1 MRLNGLSHPMVRLVA
16 GFAVWSVAFVV
27 LYSAQALG
35 CVLGWGSWHRPILLL
50 IYLCTLAPLTWLA
63 LSAHHH
69 DRGSTLH
76 TAALWAN
83 RAALLAATL
92 TFLPVIF
99 ASLCT

>member
-1 MRLNGLSHPMVRLVA
+1 MVRLVA

-35 CVLGWGSWHRPILLL
+35 CVYGWGAWHRPILLL
-50 IYLCTLAPLTWLA
+50 LYLCTLAPLTWLA
-63 LSAHHH
+63 LSAPRH
-69 DRGSTLH
+69 DQRTTLY

-83 RAALLAATL
+83 RSALLAATL
-92 TFLPVIF
+92 TFSPVIF